1 MGILSNWNKIEILI
15 MFWRAKFDQML
26 LVVTLESV
34 ESSQCVIGLLHKKL
48 WSGAERGSWAP
59 ERGSQASERGSL
71 ASERESLA
79 SERGSLAPE

>member
-1 MGILSNWNKIEILI
+1 MGISSNWNKIEILI

-48 WSGAERGSWAP
+48 WSERLKEDTYLLNKILKNWIRKKLKKKLCFAG
-59 ERGSQASERGSL
+59 
-71 ASERESLA
+71 
-79 SERGSLAPE
+79 

>member
-1 MGILSNWNKIEILI
+1 MELLGDLFHGDDMGILSNWNKIEILI

-48 WSGAERGSWAP
+48 WSGRLKE
-59 ERGSQASERGSL
+59 ETDL
-71 ASERESLA
+71 LKKI
-79 SERGSLAPE
+79 LKN

>member
-1 MGILSNWNKIEILI
+1 MNMDKLADLFHGGDMGILSNWNKIEILI

-48 WSGAERGSWAP
+48 WSGH
-59 ERGSQASERGSL
+59 
-71 ASERESLA
+71 
-79 SERGSLAPE
+79 

>member
-1 MGILSNWNKIEILI
+1 MNMELLGDLFHSDDMGISSNWNKIEILI

-48 WSGAERGSWAP
+48 WSGRLKEDTD
-59 ERGSQASERGSL
+59 L
-71 ASERESLA
+71 LKKI
-79 SERGSLAPE
+79 LKN